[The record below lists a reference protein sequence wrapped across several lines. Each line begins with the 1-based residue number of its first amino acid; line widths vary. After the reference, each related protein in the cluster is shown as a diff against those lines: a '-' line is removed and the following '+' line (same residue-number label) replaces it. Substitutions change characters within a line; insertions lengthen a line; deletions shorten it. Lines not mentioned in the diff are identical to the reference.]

1 MPCDFAPFRTSSIST
16 TTLDTLAPNLG
27 YPRADLLNPGDLLQ
41 SRYRLVRMLGSG
53 ASGTVWA
60 AKNELIDREVALK
73 ILHPDVATDSVQL
86 QRFFNEAK
94 ASGRVRSPAIAEILD
109 LGQAEDGSPFL
120 VFELLH
126 GEGLDQWIA
135 RERTLDPRTLTELM
149 IGVIRALELAHTQGI
164 IHRDLKPANLFAHRG
179 PTGQLVLKILD
190 FGISKMVEGNN
201 TAEHM
206 TLTRTGTV
214 VGSPAYMSPEQAAG
228 REDID
233 GRADVWS
240 LGVVLYEALTGT
252 LPHEA
257 PNYNALMVRIMTRD
271 ADPALSRRPDL
282 PPALATLIDDC
293 LKRERE
299 RRPTTATLAARL
311 EAIVQEMQPVRQVV
325 PTGPH
330 PLAPAAMQVPLQVS
344 MPGSQRSPN
353 PAAHAHTTVS
363 QRYQLNGAAASDP
376 WSGKFVLVIAAAVGV
391 ALGMVALFALSKFL
405 LR

>member
-1 MPCDFAPFRTSSIST
+1 
-16 TTLDTLAPNLG
+16 
-27 YPRADLLNPGDLLQ
+27 
-41 SRYRLVRMLGSG
+41 MLGSG

-73 ILHPDVATDSVQL
+73 ILHPDVASDSVQL

-94 ASGRVRSPAIAEILD
+94 ASGRVHSPNIAEILD

-126 GEGLDQWIA
+126 GEGLDTWIA
-135 RERTLDPRTLTELM
+135 RERTLEPRTLTELF
-149 IGVIRALELAHTQGI
+149 IGVVDALELAHAQGI
-164 IHRDLKPANLFAHRG
+164 IHRDLKPANLYAHRG
-179 PTGQLVLKILD
+179 STGQLVLKILD

-271 ADPALSRRPDL
+271 ADTALSRRPDL
-282 PPALATLIDDC
+282 PPLLATLIDDC
-293 LKRERE
+293 LRRERE
-299 RRPTTATLAARL
+299 RRPMTAALAARL
-311 EAIVQEMQPVRQVV
+311 DAALGEMQPVARQIV
-325 PTGPH
+325 PTGNH
-330 PLAPAAMQVPLQVS
+330 PIAPAASQISV
-344 MPGSQRSPN
+344 SQRSPTA
-353 PAAHAHTTVS
+353 AAHDRTTTS
-363 QRYQLNGAAASDP
+363 QRYQLSGGAAAADP
-376 WSGKFVLVIAAAVGV
+376 WQGKFVLIIAAAVGV

>member
-1 MPCDFAPFRTSSIST
+1 
-16 TTLDTLAPNLG
+16 
-27 YPRADLLNPGDLLQ
+27 
-41 SRYRLVRMLGSG
+41 MLGSG

-60 AKNELIDREVALK
+60 AKNELIDRDVALK

-94 ASGRVRSPAIAEILD
+94 ASGRVHNPNIAEILD

-120 VFELLH
+120 VFELLQ
-126 GEGLDQWIA
+126 GEGLDTWLA
-135 RERTLDPRTLTELM
+135 RERTLDPRTFTELFV
-149 IGVIRALELAHTQGI
+149 GVVRALELAHATGI
-164 IHRDLKPANLFAHRG
+164 IHRDLKPANLYAHRG
-179 PTGQLVLKILD
+179 PAGQLVLKILD

-271 ADPALSRRPDL
+271 ADPAVSRRPDL
-282 PPALATLIDDC
+282 PPTLSTIIDDC

-299 RRPTTATLAARL
+299 RRPTSGVLAARL
-311 EAIVQEMQPVRQVV
+311 EGALHEMQPTRMAV
-325 PTGPH
+325 PTGNH
-330 PLAPAAMQVPLQVS
+330 PLAPAAAA
-344 MPGSQRSPN
+344 MPSVQLLATT
-353 PAAHAHTTVS
+353 PAAHAQTTTS
-363 QRYQLNGAAASDP
+363 QRYQLSPSGAAAPDP
-376 WSGKFVLVIAAAVGV
+376 WQSKFVLAIAAGVGV